1 MEIVLG
7 MMAIPA
13 LGLGIVAFAIWRDR
27 SATYQIENGLPSTAV
42 VRSIDETMQRIQ
54 TSMAGFNIVYKISML
69 VTPPGGGAPYAA
81 VCRHDIPSEMVPYL
95 QPGATISVLVDPK
108 RRKRVLPDLSRAET
122 GNILF
127 TGPH

>member
-42 VRSIDETMQRIQ
+42 VRSIDETMQRILM
-54 TSMAGFNIVYKISML
+54 SDPLADWWHGD
-69 VTPPGGGAPYAA
+69 TPLKG
-81 VCRHDIPSEMVPYL
+81 
-95 QPGATISVLVDPK
+95 
-108 RRKRVLPDLSRAET
+108 
-122 GNILF
+122 
-127 TGPH
+127 